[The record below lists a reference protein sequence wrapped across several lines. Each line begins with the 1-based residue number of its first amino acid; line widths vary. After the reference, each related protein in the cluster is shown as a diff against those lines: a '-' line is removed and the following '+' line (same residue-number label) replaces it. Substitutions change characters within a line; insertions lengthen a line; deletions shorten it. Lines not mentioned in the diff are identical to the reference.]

1 MNRKMIR
8 DEVLKA
14 LKGIAPELEIE
25 QLRPDRSLREE
36 VDLDSMDWLRFIEAI
51 DRRLGMTIPESD
63 YQHVDTLDKL
73 ITYLEQTGRSSTPE
87 PSTHK
92 G

>member
-1 MNRKMIR
+1 MNPQMIR

-36 VDLDSMDWLRFIEAI
+36 VDLDSMDWLRFIEALN
-51 DRRLGMTIPESD
+51 RSLGIAIAESD

-73 ITYLEQTGRSSTPE
+73 IIYLGQ
-87 PSTHK
+87 K